1 MSGYSPYGGRPPPHY
16 ALPNYPGFPPVQGAG
31 GPPGM
36 IPPPGLGPPPGMS
49 SAPGM
54 APPPGMPPPNNNPQA
69 NRPSGLPGSFQPPA
83 NLPNINFNA
92 PVIRLGGP
100 NLPNKPN
107 VPAAGAGGGRGFRGE
122 PDTPVSASGDHRAGD
137 GDREPRDRDRGARGG
152 GGRETRHPYDRGL
165 EQARANV
172 RESMQNLI
180 SPTVEDKLRTVFV
193 RNIPEGVCG
202 EVGLQKILNSVGRL
216 KRWDSAKSQME
227 ATKGHVFGF
236 AQYEDFD
243 ALATAVELLRNL
255 RVPAKKQE
263 PTDGAGEP
271 AGAKEDTK
279 DQPMEDVKKEANGEQ
294 QNGDD
299 ADNEKAADE
308 QPAEEDL
315 YPGIDKVVLRVTVD
329 EATIKSLDH
338 HRSTLG
344 DDGQAKAKAN
354 LESARARLK
363 EVVHDLFRPSV
374 KAAKDSDGDVAMRDA
389 AASGDVEVI
398 SIPLAQDDELAE
410 IPPEMRE
417 VVAAEIAAFRERSNQ
432 RDQER
437 LKREEELEEQERQRS
452 NGGRALRVDSPP
464 AGSNQTPIGPR
475 VLNAPSGPR
484 GQNGTSRRDGRDGVA
499 FVNGGAINGD
509 GQYWRDDDDTDASD
523 EELHQRELSKQ
534 KADDDKLY
542 NEAERKWA
550 NRERA
555 RQAALDREQERDR
568 GEAENAARRK
578 TEQLERDR
586 GWDDERE
593 ASRKSHLYYRDRGAW
608 ARKRA
613 QELGEERT
621 RDDAD
626 RRAEAEERR
635 REERQ
640 MEQAKGMADSFL
652 EQQEREML
660 PAGGETVAGGADG
673 RPESGAPAAAPQRFT
688 ISLGAAAQKAQTQR
702 AAPARRTF
710 AEVEGLLD
718 DEEADGKTRRQLIP
732 IKFEPLSA
740 GQIMTEE
747 EVQKAVRSLAQEI
760 PTDKD
765 GLWAWEV
772 QWDHMEESIIQEK
785 LRPFVEKKVV
795 EYLGVQEEI
804 LVEVVM
810 DHLRKHGKP
819 AELVEELEGALD
831 EDGEDLVKKLWRMVI
846 FFTESEKRGLP
857 A

>member
-1 MSGYSPYGGRPPPHY
+1 
-16 ALPNYPGFPPVQGAG
+16 
-31 GPPGM
+31 
-36 IPPPGLGPPPGMS
+36 
-49 SAPGM
+49 
-54 APPPGMPPPNNNPQA
+54 
-69 NRPSGLPGSFQPPA
+69 
-83 NLPNINFNA
+83 
-92 PVIRLGGP
+92 
-100 NLPNKPN
+100 
-107 VPAAGAGGGRGFRGE
+107 
-122 PDTPVSASGDHRAGD
+122 
-137 GDREPRDRDRGARGG
+137 
-152 GGRETRHPYDRGL
+152 
-165 EQARANV
+165 
-172 RESMQNLI
+172 MQNLM
-180 SPTVEDKLRTVFV
+180 SPSVEDKLRTIFV

-202 EVGLQKILNSVGRL
+202 EAGLQKILNSVGRL

-227 ATKGHVFGF
+227 ETKGQVFGF
-236 AQYEDFD
+236 AQYEDFES
-243 ALATAVELLRNL
+243 LATAVELLRKVK
-255 RVPAKKQE
+255 VPVKKQE
-263 PTDGAGEP
+263 PTDAAGKP
-271 AGAKEDTK
+271 AETQDATK
-279 DQPMEDVKKEANGEQ
+279 DEPMEDVKKETNGEQ
-294 QNGDD
+294 QNGDG
-299 ADNEKAADE
+299 AREKAADQ
-308 QPAEEDL
+308 QPAEDDE
-315 YPGIDKVVLRVTVD
+315 YPGIEKVLLPVTVD
-329 EATIKSLDH
+329 EATIKYLDH

-354 LESARARLK
+354 LEAARTRLK
-363 EVVHDLFRPSV
+363 EAVDELFRPSV
-374 KAAKDSDGDVAMRDA
+374 KATKDGDGDVPMRDA

-410 IPPEMRE
+410 IPAEMRE

-437 LKREEELEEQERQRS
+437 LRREEELEEQERQRS
-452 NGGRALRVDSPP
+452 NGGRVSRVESPP
-464 AGSNQTPIGPR
+464 PGSNQTPIGPR
-475 VLNAPSGPR
+475 VPNAPSGPR

-509 GQYWRDDDDTDASD
+509 GQYWRDEEDTDASD
-523 EELHQRELSKQ
+523 EELHRRELSKQ

-568 GEAENAARRK
+568 AEAENASRRK

-640 MEQAKGMADSFL
+640 MEEAKGMADSFL
-652 EQQEREML
+652 EQQEREL
-660 PAGGETVAGGADG
+660 VPTGEGARDGGAEG
-673 RPESGAPAAAPQRFT
+673 GESGAPAAAPQRFT

-804 LVEVVM
+804 LVEVVIE
-810 DHLRKHGKP
+810 HLRKHGKP